1 MGTSLTTEFWE
12 RFSVL
17 LVVALAMTA
26 ILTAVFTALFDALT
40 ARLRDRRPHRTTPR
54 IPHPR
59 LSDDRPTPAHH

>member
-17 LVVALAMTA
+17 LVVALAVTA

-40 ARLRDRRPHRTTPR
+40 ARLRGRPPHRTAPR

-59 LSDDRPTPAHH
+59 VPADRRTPAHL

>member
-17 LVVALAMTA
+17 LVLALAMTA

-40 ARLRDRRPHRTTPR
+40 ARLRGRRPHPATPR
-54 IPHPR
+54 IPRPR
-59 LSDDRPTPAHH
+59 VPHDRPTPVHH

>member
-40 ARLRDRRPHRTTPR
+40 ARLRGHRSHGTTPR
-54 IPHPR
+54 IPHQR
-59 LSDDRPTPAHH
+59 VRDDRPAPAHH

>member
-17 LVVALAMTA
+17 LVLALAMTA
-26 ILTAVFTALFDALT
+26 ILTAVFTTLFDTLT
-40 ARLRDRRPHRTTPR
+40 ARLHGRRLHRTTSR

-59 LSDDRPTPAHH
+59 VPADRPTPAHH